1 MWGAVTVW
9 GAVTADTETHTE
21 THRDTETL
29 TLRQRQRAD
38 RERAREREPERERQR
53 ERAAAELA
61 QYSVLGS
68 LRPVTRFSFFFLE
81 RRVVDVGSGN
91 GIATAELARRY
102 GLNVIGVD
110 HDEQVRKPLCL
121 CLSHC
126 LSLAVS
132 LSVDHDEQVRKPSL
146 YCLLE
151 RLCLV
156 CG

>member
-61 QYSVLGS
+61 QYSVHCGLS
-68 LRPVTRFSFFFLE
+68 HALVFFFWSA
-81 RRVVDVGSGN
+81 GWWMWGA
-91 GIATAELARRY
+91 ATA
-102 GLNVIGVD
+102 
-110 HDEQVRKPLCL
+110 
-121 CLSHC
+121 
-126 LSLAVS
+126 
-132 LSVDHDEQVRKPSL
+132 
-146 YCLLE
+146 
-151 RLCLV
+151 
-156 CG
+156 